1 MEAPA
6 RTTLPNVGDSCSVSA
21 GVSTPL
27 IARLASTVNTAWF
40 VQLVFSDG
48 KIIGCTCN
56 IHYQNRLVTYDI
68 IYQNNEELK
77 RYA

>member
-1 MEAPA
+1 MVFPCSLLVIWTLAQAVNRTSGRSGSASEDDPA
-6 RTTLPNVGDSCSVSA
+6 V
-21 GVSTPL
+21 
-27 IARLASTVNTAWF
+27 
-40 VQLVFSDG
+40 VFSDG